1 MNIFIVIPVYNEEKH
16 VKAVLKDVSKH
27 GLPIVIVDD
36 GSTDRTSDI
45 LLRFTNHGSQ
55 ITKLTHK
62 VNLGKGAAMKTGAD
76 YAIAH
81 GADAV
86 IFMDSDNQHKAN
98 DIPKFVKAL
107 NSRKYDV
114 VFGSRVSGHGV
125 PLVRFLGNKIAS
137 VLVALLFKILVSD
150 VICGFRAMTKEA
162 YGKIK
167 WESSGYA
174 AETEIVIKTGKYGL
188 KYCEVPVET
197 VYLDHVKGVTIL
209 DAIEIFFE
217 VIRWRLVR

>member
-81 GADAV
+81 CADAV